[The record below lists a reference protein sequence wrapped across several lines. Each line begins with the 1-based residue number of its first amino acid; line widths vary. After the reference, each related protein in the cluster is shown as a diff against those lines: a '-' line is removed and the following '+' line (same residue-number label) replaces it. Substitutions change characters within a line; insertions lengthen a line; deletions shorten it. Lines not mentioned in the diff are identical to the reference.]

1 MSVSVAYV
9 HDPMCSWC
17 FGFSKALEVI
27 MNGLTEKVPV
37 RRYLGGLAPDNESPM
52 PEEICDKL
60 QQTWRRIEEEI
71 PGTAFNHDFW
81 KYCQPRRS
89 TYPACRAVIAAR
101 AQGEQFDKLMT
112 AAIQRAYYRHA
123 RNPSD
128 TDTLVSLADEIGLKT
143 EGFELQL
150 KAATT
155 QSALVDEIKI
165 ARSLGI
171 SSYPSIAVVSDTA
184 VLHIDIRYSE
194 PDLMLNQI
202 EATIYK
208 L

>member
-52 PEEICDKL
+52 PEEMCDKL
-60 QQTWRRIEEEI
+60 QQTWRRIEKEI
-71 PGTAFNHDFW
+71 PGTVFNFDFW
-81 KYCQPRRS
+81 KDCQPRRS
-89 TYPACRAVIAAR
+89 TYPASRAVIAAR
-101 AQGEQFDKLMT
+101 AQGEQFDELMT
-112 AAIQRAYYRHA
+112 EAIQRAYYHQA

-128 TDTLVSLADEIGLKT
+128 TDTLISLADEIGLRT
-143 EGFELQL
+143 DLFELQL
-150 KAATT
+150 NDPAT
-155 QSALVDEIKI
+155 QNALIDEINFI
-165 ARSLGI
+165 RSMGI
-171 SSYPSIAVVSDTA
+171 SSYPSIAVLSDTT